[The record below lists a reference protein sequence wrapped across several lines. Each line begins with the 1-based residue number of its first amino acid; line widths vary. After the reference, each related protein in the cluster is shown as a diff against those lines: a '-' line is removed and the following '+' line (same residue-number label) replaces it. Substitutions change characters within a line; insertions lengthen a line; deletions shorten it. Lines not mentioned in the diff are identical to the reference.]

1 MWAVSS
7 SGLYSGDG
15 PFPEG
20 VAYVDEETFNHIK
33 ANFELLK
40 LEVVNGG
47 LSVSVDLVAYK
58 QFAVSNIHLHDWT
71 MHAGMRVY
79 DSELSL
85 VMQLETRYG
94 ETYLRHGLFQG
105 TSGSLASAI
114 NSRNRAYHIA
124 IKEIQNAQT
133 PPEVDAALESYSE
146 WQTN

>member
-15 PFPEG
+15 PFPED
-20 VAYVDEETFNHIK
+20 VAYVNEETFDYIK
-33 ANFELLK
+33 SNFELLK

-47 LSVSVDLVAYK
+47 LSVSIDLVAYK
-58 QFAVSNIHLHDWT
+58 QFAVPKLQLCDWT
-71 MHAGMRVY
+71 IHDGMRVY

-85 VMQLETRYG
+85 VMQLESRYG

-114 NSRNRAYHIA
+114 NNRNRAYHIA
-124 IKEIQNAQT
+124 LKEIQNAQT